1 MRKWC
6 TSFFTDKE
14 LVAKKTLLKKVESHE
29 NADLIQN
36 EILHNLQQE
45 FLSNDK
51 EWNYTEI
58 GQDVYEDIEMFRPY
72 KENEP
77 TIFSLFNH
85 HKFIGSSQ
93 YTRHVLSYPLQDDVL
108 LNKRKSLLQ
117 SISPYYVEIRENFQS
132 MSMIEK
138 DILWL
143 FHKNDDNVKKLYDM
157 PFFRLHLLSQ
167 LNKNPTSL
175 TCYNIYQIFISP
187 MIGILSPITYFIV
200 PFLVLRHRYK
210 LNVPFKTY
218 VRLLFASSQ
227 FMFKANG
234 WSVGM
239 QYASMIFSLVFY
251 FQSLFNSIEVSKT
264 LYSVN
269 KMVTNRIETITQFL
283 VQGKTIIE
291 QHKNALAESHVFF
304 GTDFNIEN
312 ITLTKNCE
320 FFGDCRSASNKKF
333 LGWWCLTNFGTFLK
347 TYKYMD
353 VENIKYWLDALY
365 RLDSLTT
372 LLEVKNLLNMSY
384 ISYGSCEDDNILLLK
399 ELWHPSLHPD
409 KIVKNNVVKN
419 IHNRNMIITGPNA
432 GGKSTLVK
440 AILTNIIM
448 GQTITMNCATQSIF
462 VPFSLITSQINVPDC
477 KGKES
482 LFQAEMNRC
491 KKVFER
497 LKNVEQGK
505 RAIVFMDEILSSTN
519 PIEGI
524 AGSYAILKN
533 LTKYDN
539 CAVVFTTHYNY
550 LSKLEKVT
558 DKIYMNY
565 KMNVRVEDDDIDFL
579 YTLSRGV
586 SNQYIALKLL
596 EKEGFDKE
604 IISDALTLKERLC
617 HVRPPSCV

>member
-1 MRKWC
+1 
-6 TSFFTDKE
+6 
-14 LVAKKTLLKKVESHE
+14 
-29 NADLIQN
+29 
-36 EILHNLQQE
+36 
-45 FLSNDK
+45 
-51 EWNYTEI
+51 
-58 GQDVYEDIEMFRPY
+58 
-72 KENEP
+72 
-77 TIFSLFNH
+77 
-85 HKFIGSSQ
+85 
-93 YTRHVLSYPLQDDVL
+93 
-108 LNKRKSLLQ
+108 
-117 SISPYYVEIRENFQS
+117 
-132 MSMIEK
+132 
-138 DILWL
+138 
-143 FHKNDDNVKKLYDM
+143 
-157 PFFRLHLLSQ
+157 
-167 LNKNPTSL
+167 
-175 TCYNIYQIFISP
+175 
-187 MIGILSPITYFIV
+187 
-200 PFLVLRHRYK
+200 
-210 LNVPFKTY
+210 
-218 VRLLFASSQ
+218 
-227 FMFKANG
+227 
-234 WSVGM
+234 
-239 QYASMIFSLVFY
+239 
-251 FQSLFNSIEVSKT
+251 
-264 LYSVN
+264 
-269 KMVTNRIETITQFL
+269 
-283 VQGKTIIE
+283 
-291 QHKNALAESHVFF
+291 
-304 GTDFNIEN
+304 
-312 ITLTKNCE
+312 
-320 FFGDCRSASNKKF
+320 
-333 LGWWCLTNFGTFLK
+333 
-347 TYKYMD
+347 MD

-558 DKIYMNY
+558 EKIYMNY